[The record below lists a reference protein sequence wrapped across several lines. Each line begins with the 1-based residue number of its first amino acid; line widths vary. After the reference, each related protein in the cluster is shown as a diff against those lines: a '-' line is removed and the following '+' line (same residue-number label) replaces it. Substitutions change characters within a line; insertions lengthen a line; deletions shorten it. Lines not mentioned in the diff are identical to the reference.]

1 MTLFVKYILA
11 HIVSGWRGRGKKMPI
26 GTVVN
31 EETPQEKQQSVSSR
45 EYKNRAKLSSHENS
59 DEEDDD
65 TTCKIYKI
73 F

>member
-11 HIVSGWRGRGKKMPI
+11 HIVRVWRGRGKKMPI

-45 EYKNRAKLSSHENS
+45 EYKNRAKLSSLENS